1 MVYAKASKGFKS
13 GGFNGRAN
21 TAAESTE
28 YDPETVWSYEAG
40 VKTRWFD
47 QLTLNATVFHN
58 DYKDFQKCLSS
69 AEDTKGYA
77 TKQEIKDCFNQTY
90 NPISNT
96 GTTTGTG
103 AAT

>member
-1 MVYAKASKGFKS
+1 LDLAAQTSKSKGDS
-13 GGFNGRAN
+13 SSA
-21 TAAESTE
+21 S
-28 YDPETVWSYEAG
+28 
-40 VKTRWFD
+40 
-47 QLTLNATVFHN
+47 N